1 MEWVST
7 RLQKQVILAES
18 CGGKPGGDPVVN
30 EIELFE
36 SETGSEMEYGE
47 EFDFTWLC
55 RTSEDLG
62 IRQCYQYF
70 KIPATW
76 HDAQEICQDQGGH
89 LATIQNSMANSMVQ
103 LVFKLGRARNPDA
116 GGNVWIGLKENRT
129 HGVFM
134 WSNLQPMNYSNWA
147 VGQPALMTNQTK
159 CVLAKTD
166 KVRQWETENCD
177 LIFLFICETYDR
189 GPIDNT
195 PTQTDD
201 PIPKLRHSCAGEDWY
216 KRKGK
221 CYQYLSHPVDWSEGR
236 EKCRNNGGRMLTLE
250 SLEEY
255 NFVQISVRPFMG
267 NGQAWTG
274 LRKDKKFTWD
284 SRRDVDREFLGFLTS
299 GASNLRGDKRRGCY
313 SLTTIYNHP
322 LFLEQCDETYGVICE
337 VYTHDYTWD
346 VDRLTMTPWNVYPTK
361 LEHHVDEDLNRTDII
376 DAHYEKP
383 MTPGGPMDV
392 NSKMSDLEQTVNEE
406 EQQYANSLRT
416 SYVKQEQCHVGWNQL
431 TKFKCYKYMDSAA
444 TWYDA
449 KLQCQKMDSSLV
461 TFETGDELSV
471 VHEHYGFLIVG
482 IGAWT
487 GLRNDGQLTWDS
499 NHTIQEEFLESA
511 LGTGGLEG
519 IAQKRGCFYL
529 QKSDEK
535 KLLVDDCE
543 KELPYICDFYT
554 NRRKKFIQDKFS
566 PAAKEKKINHQDDL
580 SKTKKKTQ
588 EARVIANKPFVA
600 DNLERSVHD
609 DLLSKKPHE
618 ERHTVASKRRKAHAN
633 RLFGEHTEERLIN
646 GAVKRQTSILSN
658 NRHEMA
664 SLHG

>member
-1 MEWVST
+1 
-7 RLQKQVILAES
+7 
-18 CGGKPGGDPVVN
+18 
-30 EIELFE
+30 
-36 SETGSEMEYGE
+36 
-47 EFDFTWLC
+47 
-55 RTSEDLG
+55 
-62 IRQCYQYF
+62 
-70 KIPATW
+70 
-76 HDAQEICQDQGGH
+76 
-89 LATIQNSMANSMVQ
+89 
-103 LVFKLGRARNPDA
+103 
-116 GGNVWIGLKENRT
+116 
-129 HGVFM
+129 
-134 WSNLQPMNYSNWA
+134 
-147 VGQPALMTNQTK
+147 
-159 CVLAKTD
+159 
-166 KVRQWETENCD
+166 
-177 LIFLFICETYDR
+177 
-189 GPIDNT
+189 
-195 PTQTDD
+195 
-201 PIPKLRHSCAGEDWY
+201 
-216 KRKGK
+216 
-221 CYQYLSHPVDWSEGR
+221 
-236 EKCRNNGGRMLTLE
+236 
-250 SLEEY
+250 
-255 NFVQISVRPFMG
+255 
-267 NGQAWTG
+267 
-274 LRKDKKFTWD
+274 
-284 SRRDVDREFLGFLTS
+284 
-299 GASNLRGDKRRGCY
+299 
-313 SLTTIYNHP
+313 
-322 LFLEQCDETYGVICE
+322 
-337 VYTHDYTWD
+337 
-346 VDRLTMTPWNVYPTK
+346 MTPWNVYPTK

-376 DAHYEKP
+376 DAQDEKP

-646 GAVKRQTSILSN
+646 CAVKRPTSILSN